1 MMKRLRDSI
10 KRARQAIA
18 SGNLDL
24 ANAVGKE
31 MCDIFEADY
40 NISDEAEYTPE
51 MAALQYECLTT
62 LLDLHILRGEPIDIS
77 IRYAQILKKY
87 RMDREH
93 FKSWPEADW
102 NDSRMH
108 IEHAVMAVE
117 RFFNDSYHKRY
128 ESEVATNHPFGGKCA
143 LCREREADKTGS
155 HMVPHMLIARTFS
168 YDGSPHRDK
177 VVVEVDHLSTGEKE
191 RYFGHHVYDDTVN
204 ELIGRSFSDEE
215 MEAEANKRNA
225 LTRDHMFCSDCEKRF
240 GTIESFY
247 ADILDGKAHNYP
259 TQIPYLF
266 WMSVAWRMSVGG
278 MGMKMKP
285 EHEEKLRRILNRCL
299 SVERDGII
307 TDRSKLGYC
316 AYTLHRAV
324 DTRDERLG
332 ILAIHSPTKP
342 YFALIGNLL
351 FNFFITASS
360 AHSHYRRYSMP
371 ASYINDGERHE
382 NIGSLDFIEFWMVKR
397 QILDDSWKEE
407 RSVWNMGS
415 TRNVTLSKIEP
426 DMTASV
432 QSVFGDDMKDISYE
446 GIPTWFNSENPMVVT
461 YPRAIL
467 KILKWSKENPDK
479 TSIEELSDGTGYTKE
494 ELLVMLDYFHDK
506 SEKQLK
512 QMEAMEKRA
521 SAMDGLLDLF

>member
-177 VVVEVDHLSTGEKE
+177 VVVEVLIDKVVIHKDVVHQLHLHVVDGEVVQ
-191 RYFGHHVYDDTVN
+191 HHVVMEQCQDHALNTHHIMDKTV
-204 ELIGRSFSDEE
+204 
-215 MEAEANKRNA
+215 
-225 LTRDHMFCSDCEKRF
+225 
-240 GTIESFY
+240 
-247 ADILDGKAHNYP
+247 AH
-259 TQIPYLF
+259 
-266 WMSVAWRMSVGG
+266 
-278 MGMKMKP
+278 
-285 EHEEKLRRILNRCL
+285 
-299 SVERDGII
+299 
-307 TDRSKLGYC
+307 
-316 AYTLHRAV
+316 
-324 DTRDERLG
+324 
-332 ILAIHSPTKP
+332 
-342 YFALIGNLL
+342 
-351 FNFFITASS
+351 
-360 AHSHYRRYSMP
+360 
-371 ASYINDGERHE
+371 
-382 NIGSLDFIEFWMVKR
+382 
-397 QILDDSWKEE
+397 
-407 RSVWNMGS
+407 
-415 TRNVTLSKIEP
+415 
-426 DMTASV
+426 
-432 QSVFGDDMKDISYE
+432 
-446 GIPTWFNSENPMVVT
+446 
-461 YPRAIL
+461 IL
-467 KILKWSKENPDK
+467 KLQD
-479 TSIEELSDGTGYTKE
+479 
-494 ELLVMLDYFHDK
+494 VVF
-506 SEKQLK
+506 
-512 QMEAMEKRA
+512 
-521 SAMDGLLDLF
+521 